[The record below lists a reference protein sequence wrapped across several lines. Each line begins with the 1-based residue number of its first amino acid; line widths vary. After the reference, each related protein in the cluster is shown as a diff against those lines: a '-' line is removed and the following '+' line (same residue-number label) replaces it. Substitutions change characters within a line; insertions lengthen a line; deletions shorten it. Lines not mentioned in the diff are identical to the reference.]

1 MNATKVR
8 EAYMTGK
15 CWSDIHEDEQLLNL
29 RAGISDAMLLR
40 GQGRPDMS
48 TLDIISKH
56 VNGFLM
62 DEYPFIRDKEL
73 GYILNLGISGELGQD
88 TWVSGAAVMKW
99 VRVYY
104 RHAERIAVVDAEE
117 KEQKESR
124 RLTPEEVAQKNAEAF
139 ESALK
144 QSWAFYRKH
153 GTIFGEDKDKDGNVT
168 MSGLQLPQ
176 WAAQVYNH
184 YREEGKIPEPTRERV
199 KEAEAKARAALINSG
214 GHLWKYPVDILKQ
227 SRVDWRDSFLLEM
240 YYEDVVNSRL

>member
-1 MNATKVR
+1 
-8 EAYMTGK
+8 MTGK
-15 CWSDIHEDEQLLNL
+15 CWSDIREDEQLLNL

-48 TLDIISKH
+48 TLDIITKH
-56 VNGFLM
+56 VNGFLG
-62 DEYPFIRDKEL
+62 DEYPYIRDKEL

-88 TWVSGAAVMKW
+88 TWVSGASVMKW

-124 RLTPEEVAQKNAEAF
+124 RLTSEEITQKNADAF

-144 QSWAFYRKH
+144 QSWAFYQKY
-153 GTIFGEDKDKDGNVT
+153 GTIFGEETDKDGNVT

-184 YREEGKIPEPTRERV
+184 YREAGRITEPTPDRV
-199 KEAEAKARAALINSG
+199 KEAEAKAQAALIKSG
-214 GHLWKYPVDILKQ
+214 GYSWKYPADILKQ
-227 SRVDWRDSFLLEM
+227 SREDWRDSFLLEM
-240 YYEDVVNSRL
+240 YYEDVMNTRL